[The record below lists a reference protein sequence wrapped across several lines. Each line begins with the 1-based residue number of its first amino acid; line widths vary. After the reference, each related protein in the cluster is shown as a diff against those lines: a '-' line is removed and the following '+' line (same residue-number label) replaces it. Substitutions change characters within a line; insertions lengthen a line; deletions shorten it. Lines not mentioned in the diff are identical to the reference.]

1 MISQP
6 SFSLPSSGVPP
17 HSSQTQHFL
26 EDSNDYTI
34 NFAQMEGIADALLR
48 QQFPDPGLQSPSI
61 FNPATLLESSPS
73 TQPSN
78 AAKKVALEAFLPKS
92 LIFPV
97 TDSAQSPACP
107 SVEML
112 MEESAV
118 NLRITAKKHSK
129 KAVSEADRNH
139 FIALQGQWE
148 KVLAINAIK
157 RSISMDMVESIL

>member
-1 MISQP
+1 MHLKPYLHPRIYTMISQP

-118 NLRITAKKHSK
+118 NLRITAKKIARRLFQKLTGTISSPFK
-129 KAVSEADRNH
+129 VSGR
-139 FIALQGQWE
+139 
-148 KVLAINAIK
+148 
-157 RSISMDMVESIL
+157 RS

>member
-6 SFSLPSSGVPP
+6 SFFLPSSGVPP
-17 HSSQTQHFL
+17 DYSQTQHSM
-26 EDSNDYTI
+26 EDSNDHTI
-34 NFAQMEGIADALLR
+34 NFAQMEVIADALLR
-48 QQFPDPGLQSPSI
+48 QQFPQPAPQSPSI
-61 FNPATLLESSPS
+61 FNPATLPESSAS

-78 AAKKVALEAFLPKS
+78 TAKKVALEAFLPKS
-92 LIFPV
+92 LIFPATNSV
-97 TDSAQSPACP
+97 QSPEIP
-107 SVEML
+107 SVEIL
-112 MEESAV
+112 MQESAV

-129 KAVSEADRNH
+129 KAVSEADWNH